1 MPYTLEECLA
11 SIVQAEAEQRCL
23 ILSADENQPV
33 LVACEIEGF
42 AEKLGGNTFI
52 FTMNERIAKALGFME
67 TAVPDGIN
75 AVELNM
81 PGSFETYI
89 AQTRIADFPKEAI
102 GRDKLRL
109 FVPLGRRTDVDL
121 DSFLDAAPLDHTVL
135 RVAQD
140 SVSFVFGGGATIRVP
155 RENLTY
161 AVWRALDMSEDE
173 VAKTKKKLLG
183 ESVAERNRK
192 KQRPKL

>member
-11 SIVQAEAEQRCL
+11 SIVQAEAEQSCL

-33 LVACEIEGF
+33 LVACEIEDKGF

-81 PGSFETYI
+81 PESFETYV
-89 AQTRIADFPKEAI
+89 AQTRIADFPKEPI

-109 FVPLGRRTDVDL
+109 FVPLGRKADVD
-121 DSFLDAAPLDHTVL
+121 LDAAPLDSTVL

-140 SVSFVFGGGATIRVP
+140 SVSFVFGGGATVRVP

-161 AVWRALDMSEDE
+161 AVWRALDMSGGE

-192 KQRPKL
+192 KQRPRL